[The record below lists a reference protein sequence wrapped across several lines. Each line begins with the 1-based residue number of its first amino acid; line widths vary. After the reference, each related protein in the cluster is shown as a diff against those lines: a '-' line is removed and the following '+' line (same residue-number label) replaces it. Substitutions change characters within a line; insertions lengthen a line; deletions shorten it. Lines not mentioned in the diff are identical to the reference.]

1 MEEST
6 LFFFNQKPGL
16 LPLYEQLENLIF
28 SRLDGVEVRVQKTQ
42 ISFYQRRLFAC
53 VSFLPAR
60 PKKERPP
67 QFFTLTLGLG
77 RRLDS
82 PRVDAAVEP
91 YPGRWTHHIML
102 SDPAQLDEE
111 LAGWIIEA
119 SQFSQN
125 K

>member
-102 SDPAQLDEE
+102 SEIGRAHV
-111 LAGWIIEA
+111 
-119 SQFSQN
+119 
-125 K
+125 

>member
-111 LAGWIIEA
+111 LAGWIYRSKPI
-119 SQFSQN
+119 FS

>member
-67 QFFTLTLGLG
+67 QFFTLPLGLG
-77 RRLDS
+77 GRLD
-82 PRVDAAVEP
+82 
-91 YPGRWTHHIML
+91 
-102 SDPAQLDEE
+102 
-111 LAGWIIEA
+111 
-119 SQFSQN
+119 
-125 K
+125 

>member
-1 MEEST
+1 MEESV

-28 SRLDGVEVRVQKTQ
+28 SRLDGVEARVQKTQ

>member
-1 MEEST
+1 MEESA

-16 LPLYEQLENLIF
+16 LPLYEQLENFIF